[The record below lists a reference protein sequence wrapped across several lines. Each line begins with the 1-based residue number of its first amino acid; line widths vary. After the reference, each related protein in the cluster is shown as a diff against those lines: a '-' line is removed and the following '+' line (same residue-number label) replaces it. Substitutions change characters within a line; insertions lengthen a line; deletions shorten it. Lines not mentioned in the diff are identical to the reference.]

1 VGEIGEMSKVDDVES
16 IPVTK
21 EISVSCS
28 SSRPYEYAEGHNVVL
43 QEGGVRLGDAEE
55 LERASAATFC
65 AAFRRA
71 AAAAFFSRDC
81 AGSFTKMHSFPREVH
96 FVQGSFKSHLTFDSA
111 QA

>member
-1 VGEIGEMSKVDDVES
+1 VGEIGEMSKVDDVEL

-21 EISVSCS
+21 DISVSC
-28 SSRPYEYAEGHNVVL
+28 SRPYEYAEGYNIVL
-43 QEGGVRLGDAEE
+43 QEGGVRRGDAE
-55 LERASAATFC
+55 ERASAATFC

-81 AGSFTKMHSFPREVH
+81 AGSLMKVHSFPREVH
-96 FVQGSFKSHLTFDSA
+96 FVQGCFKSHLTFDSA

>member
-1 VGEIGEMSKVDDVES
+1 MGEIGEMSKVDDVEL

-21 EISVSCS
+21 DISVSC
-28 SSRPYEYAEGHNVVL
+28 SRPYEYAEGYNIVL
-43 QEGGVRLGDAEE
+43 QEGGVRRGDAEE

-81 AGSFTKMHSFPREVH
+81 AGSLMKVHSFPREVH
-96 FVQGSFKSHLTFDSA
+96 FVQGCFKSHLTFDSA